1 MWAKAGM
8 CLEGRGLWAGP
19 GPGQRDHA
27 GSLVQLVKNLNTE
40 HQIKCGALVSSE
52 PCAVTQATQPA
63 LIMADYQRGTRATSR
78 TSSGLWVCPAEKWN
92 TTLWG
97 VGGAVKDST
106 GEGCNQ
112 CFRKNTGST
121 GISNWREQ
129 RGDGRKGQKEGGK
142 KESQQAG
149 QSFPACVLVTGS
161 CGICT
166 VSDENLHRR
175 AHTHMH
181 SVAKNFVKS
190 YDKV

>member
-27 GSLVQLVKNLNTE
+27 GPLVQLVKNLNTE
-40 HQIKCGALVSSE
+40 HQIKYGALVSSE

-97 VGGAVKDST
+97 VGGLSKIPQEKDATSVLERTLEALGYRIGGSKGETEGRDRRREERKKANRLGKVFQHVFLLLVPVEFVQCQMKIYT
-106 GEGCNQ
+106 G
-112 CFRKNTGST
+112 
-121 GISNWREQ
+121 
-129 RGDGRKGQKEGGK
+129 
-142 KESQQAG
+142 
-149 QSFPACVLVTGS
+149 V
-161 CGICT
+161 
-166 VSDENLHRR
+166 
-175 AHTHMH
+175 HTHTCIL
-181 SVAKNFVKS
+181 
-190 YDKV
+190 